1 MFTRYAD
8 PTQVFTSEKA
18 KGKARAIPSTNG
30 ELEDEESGPIL
41 PGIRSKWGELPRVK
55 KSKNQKR
62 MEKEKTAGKDWFNM
76 PRRPI
81 ASLSNEEKRELQAMR
96 LGNVMDPKK
105 FMRGETKRDNKKLP
119 EFFQVRYSYH
129 PPCIIMHPHDTLTK
143 TTALFPLGIYRLAI

>member
-1 MFTRYAD
+1 M
-8 PTQVFTSEKA
+8 KG

-41 PGIRSKWGELPRVK
+41 PGIRSKWGELPRLK
-55 KSKNQKR
+55 KSKNQKKL
-62 MEKEKTAGKDWFNM
+62 EKEKTAGKNWFDM

-119 EFFQVRYSYH
+119 EFFQVRCELR
-129 PPCIIMHPHDTLTK
+129 PPCSDLY
-143 TTALFPLGIYRLAI
+143 F